1 MVYLS
6 FSEAFGD
13 FPRIAGRHAL
23 VAANNLVVGA
33 DVDGFAGLFADRAD
47 RVGRVFAV
55 TVAGVPQVADV
66 GGIGQ
71 ITHGGHAPYRPA

>member
-23 VAANNLVVGA
+23 VAANDLVISA
-33 DVDGFAGLFADRAD
+33 DVDGLAGLVADRAD
-47 RVGRVFAV
+47 RVGWVFAV
-55 TVAGVPQVADV
+55 TVSRVPQVADV